1 MHSRVSSPPPA
12 GAGRPRLSNQ
22 SLLSFSHILFAHA
35 QPPPPAR
42 AHTREV
48 RAPCGYWDIEQRVRE
63 RFSINVSINFTA
75 FITKN
80 YTRPHMTQACT
91 PYKTTATRHLTHR
104 AHPERRAAEAHTTS
118 IIRDQLLS
126 LVSGLSLTQSTG
138 PRSLSTSTAATPS
151 LRLGVVDPSGS
162 RARPRAWRGDNQ
174 RSRARRRALAGGRL
188 LEPSRVRSR

>member
-91 PYKTTATRHLTHR
+91 PYKAPATRHHTQSTHQS
-104 AHPERRAAEAHTTS
+104 AEAHTTS

-151 LRLGVVDPSGS
+151 LRLGAVDPSGS